1 MEREKKQY
9 ITPLLTVVT
18 FRTERG
24 YALSGIGLAETFNL
38 PDGADSQE
46 AWQADNTYSTYNWE

>member
-9 ITPLLTVVT
+9 ITPGLTIVT

-24 YALSGIGLAETFNL
+24 NALSGIGLAETFNL
-38 PDGADSQE
+38 LDGADSQE
-46 AWQADNTYSTYNWE
+46 AWQSDNTYSNYS